1 MTDFGA
7 ILCSGSID
15 ERRCWTGMLYNG
27 LGIQLTGIAVSLTL
41 LGSIIPDIDIHSSI
55 PRRWLGVLLIVT
67 VPLGAVYF
75 GVINPNVSQFFG
87 GLVVQL
93 TGIGNNLAQP
103 AGLVALGL
111 FGVGA
116 ANLLGYGVDEILT
129 HRGITHTLS
138 FGDRWRNNCRHVER
152 DQAFLLT
159 LVLPAIGG
167 CFGGVG
173 VIVHVYIGDS

>member
-1 MTDFGA
+1 MLGVIA
-7 ILCSGSID
+7 SVVVGG
-15 ERRCWTGMLYNG
+15 GMLYNG

-111 FGVGA
+111 VGVGA

-138 FGDRWRNNCRHVER
+138 FGV
-152 DQAFLLT
+152 AGGIIVGMLLRSGLSLDT
-159 LVLPAIGG
+159 GTALAIGG
-167 CFGGVG
+167 CFAVG